1 MKQLFWFWFHDTQ
14 LKSALWPNPAFL
26 CTRTYNVLRN
36 TLPSLAQWCQNHPV
50 NDMIFF
56 FHYRRSEYEEVRFIV
71 ALLLL
76 RLLSSFFFPNIAVFT
91 LVSKTHWFC
100 ITMQYTIGFKKS
112 RHFRSYSFSRALP
125 HVFTSS
131 FDWLIELFLFWVYNT
146 YSFEIFRMYILRFF
160 VRNE

>member
-1 MKQLFWFWFHDTQ
+1 MTLNWK
-14 LKSALWPNPAFL
+14 ALCDQIQHFFVHAPITFYETL
-26 CTRTYNVLRN
+26 CPL
-36 TLPSLAQWCQNHPV
+36 SQNDV
-50 NDMIFF
+50 KTILLTTWYFF

-131 FDWLIELFLFWVYNT
+131 FDWLIELFCFGFTTL
-146 YSFEIFRMYILRFF
+146 ILLRFF
-160 VRNE
+160 ACIFWDFLWEMSKHTQT